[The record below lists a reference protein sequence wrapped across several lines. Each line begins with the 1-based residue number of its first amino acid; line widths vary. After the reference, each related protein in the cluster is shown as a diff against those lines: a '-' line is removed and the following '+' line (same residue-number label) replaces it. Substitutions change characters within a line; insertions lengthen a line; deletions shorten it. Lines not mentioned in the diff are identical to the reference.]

1 MVAGLL
7 PILLLPA
14 QPASAVVSDLR
25 SATWNIEHSAPNL
38 NLVPGMMDAQGLD
51 VMALQEVQDVP
62 FPAET
67 PRDALKTQL
76 LDPESGQPVQDG
88 NHAVDVDVQRYTWT
102 VGASTFYVYTIDNQ
116 HISNNR
122 TIAVVTRERVGADR
136 LRVLDMRQDSKG
148 KNGFDTLGVEVGG
161 SWYYS
166 IHATSQLKRGDN
178 NAAYIVHDIS
188 KYQDDHQPQNGGN
201 WAAMGD
207 FNRYPTA
214 RPNMDVEKEKPLK
227 DKLDLTPEER
237 VISSGS
243 LTRSRNNSS
252 AELDYLVARN
262 AVGQYRATRLNERGG
277 SDHYPVVFSVDP
289 VNPGA
294 CAPVGGRTPRAQ
306 ADDDACEND
315 TSAVVSMGDSY
326 ISGEGGRWQGNAN
339 TWASGSWG
347 TDRASDKT
355 QVYEKNKDGSDACHR
370 SDVAEIKGADISGIP
385 KERRFNIACSGA
397 ETKHVIDT
405 SQNGEKPQVQ
415 QLADL
420 AARYDLDTIALSI
433 GGNDL
438 EFSKIV
444 SDCGWAYQQESGA
457 CNKAAERRIQ
467 RNLGQARANVIKSI
481 DAIRAT
487 MAEAGQRPGS
497 YRLVLQSYPAP
508 FPASGDMK
516 YGGRDIDRYR
526 YKLGGCP
533 FYDDDVDWTRNGA
546 LKDIGAMLRGA
557 AEDSG
562 VSFLDL
568 RDAFAGHELC
578 AKSAQQASS
587 ENTLD
592 KPLPAEDAEWVRF
605 FPGFTTPGQWVEAI
619 HPNAYGQRALSACL
633 TKFTQATGGDTS
645 PRTYT
650 CRGEQGTKPGDVD
663 VSGDPAI
670 DAAVRTADSGPSNQY
685 IFRGNQYTRFEEA
698 ADEPLGKVKD
708 ISSEWPS
715 LRGTPFVDGFDA
727 AFEAKKN
734 DKRQLLL
741 FRGDQYVRVEIPM
754 NGTDDTLAK
763 GPLPITTVFQLFKGT
778 PFARGVDAAM
788 EIGDSRIMLFKG
800 DRMAIFKL
808 DLDGNGDKWV
818 MEPRAISE
826 GLPVLK
832 GTSFEDGIDTAMQ
845 KTVYDPEPNGSDV
858 YLIDGPQALRLYLDE
873 DLTKSKIEKGPMP
886 LTEMWPSL
894 KGSIFSGE
902 RAQTPHSVRISSRFQ
917 NHERG
922 DGAGLQGVLQRDT
935 PNSEYVSTGSDN
947 ADTGRWYI
955 TGDLKQGKELETT
968 IRNRTGQYLQGAGG
982 RSWQWASVTNTP
994 RVWKIEPASES
1005 EGYRISTDD
1014 GKWCLAIEP
1023 GSTTWGSLRPCG
1035 STGLELWDI
1044 EDAAVKITPRPQPI
1058 DRSGPLRSAKDNL
1071 VADVDNANAEPGT
1084 RVQALAPQDG
1094 PAQKWRARAT
1104 PKGWQIVSALDGAPV
1119 LAHDTDKHEARLAKD
1134 NDGDKDQLWQAEDA
1148 GDGWTRLRNGGLCLT
1163 AAGAG
1168 ETLAVKD
1175 CASGD
1180 AGQRWKALGV
1190 APEKPKER
1198 SGEIVGLS
1206 GKCLDVKSG
1215 SADNGTP
1222 VQIWDCNGSDAQKW
1236 TLPGDGTVRALGKCL
1251 DVASSGTANGTLT
1264 QLWNCN
1270 GSGAQQ
1276 WRPGGNKELRNP
1288 GSDRCLDIPSSVAEN
1303 GRQTQI
1309 WDCNGSDA
1317 QKWTLPDAT
1326 PDDDNGKDGDAGDPY
1341 DDGEPVR
1348 DDKPAA
1354 SGDCRPDGMAKTA
1367 GVNTPYCDVYDEQGR
1382 EWLGNGRSR
1391 RVVGYFTGWRTGAK
1405 GDPKYLVGNIP
1416 WTKVTHI
1423 NYAFAHVGKD
1433 NKISVGDTSDP
1444 KNPATG
1450 MTWPGNPRAE
1460 MDGSLPYKGHFNLLN
1475 KYKKRHPS
1483 VKTLI
1488 SVGGWAETRE
1498 FYSMATHADGSVNQ
1512 GGIDT
1517 FADSVVTFLQTY
1529 GFDGVDIDYEY
1540 PTALPKT
1547 GNPKDWDVAD
1557 PRRKGLTKGYNA
1569 LMKTLRQK
1577 LDRAGADKGR
1587 YLQLT
1592 SAGSSSGYLV
1602 RGLDSGQA
1610 LQYQDF
1616 VNVMSYDLHGSW
1628 NKYVGP
1634 QAPLYDD
1641 GKDNELAAAGIY
1653 DDQKADTKDF
1663 QKHGYF
1669 NTDWAYHYYR
1679 GALPAGR
1686 INLGLPYY
1694 TRGWRDVQGG
1704 QDGLW
1709 GTASM
1714 PQQGDC
1720 PLGTGGRGGDSDCG
1734 AGAVGIDNVWHD
1746 IEDGKEVAAGSN
1758 PLWHAKNLQRG
1769 TTPGYLKSYGLDTAR
1784 EQNKLRGRYEE
1795 KYSSQLEAPWL
1806 WNADKRV
1813 FLSTE
1818 NERSID
1824 AKAQYVKD
1832 NDIGGVMLWELAGD
1846 YAERPGGEYGM
1857 GYDLT
1862 TRLDKSLRA
1871 ADPYGA
1877 TKAGQGRTLPRQV
1890 IDADVELVDFP
1901 TAEKDFYPIQPKLR
1915 ITNNSKQTLGQDTE
1929 ISFDIPTSAPP
1940 VIKDT
1945 GYKEMPIV
1953 KPGRSGPNQGG
1964 LKADFHRVT
1973 IPLGYCEDI
1982 PPGKSMDIDVKYYL
1996 PITGP
2001 ANTTVKIGD
2010 KEYGVTG
2017 DQRRGT
2023 DTVEPPAPS
2032 SGTCPATDWK
2042 PGKTYTP
2049 AAGRLWGAF
2058 DKGDKGWQ
2066 FEYQQM
2072 NMDHFPDQSR
2082 VHLVSPS
2089 TTNPNQF
2096 WQVKDAGGGW
2106 YTIGNSDK
2114 CLTATDSGKDLATR
2128 DCGGGEHQRWR
2139 FVPVNDDGTEGQPGG
2154 PKHGKLFKLRAAT
2167 GQEAETAN
2175 GDNDHETHILTGDPK
2190 RATGAYVKHDGF
2202 YWYAQWY
2209 TSTEPGKTES
2219 DGSRPWKKL
2228 GPTP

>member
-1 MVAGLL
+1 MALAVLTTLL
-7 PILLLPA
+7 QVL
-14 QPASAVVSDLR
+14 AV
-25 SATWNIEHSAPNL
+25 
-38 NLVPGMMDAQGLD
+38 AQGTPAAAAMHTYKAATFNMANGNRWDEGSKFDKGKGNLETD
-51 VMALQEVQDVP
+51 VLLAEEPDIVALQEMGSNAPCKPNEHETRQVTSERLDDTEEPTDWTVTKCDSPFDVAKYDLFFLVIGNGNLTRNLGFLVKEDEGVP
-62 FPAET
+62 FDDKNVHVIGRADDGNRYDSPKPMLGIKLGNTWFYTMHGANNDHNR
-67 PRDALKTQL
+67 PRDQGDTVNRIRAAREDAGTN
-76 LDPESGQPVQDG
+76 S
-88 NHAVDVDVQRYTWT
+88 WT
-102 VGASTFYVYTIDNQ
+102 V
-116 HISNNR
+116 
-122 TIAVVTRERVGADR
+122 
-136 LRVLDMRQDSKG
+136 L
-148 KNGFDTLGVEVGG
+148 
-161 SWYYS
+161 
-166 IHATSQLKRGDN
+166 
-178 NAAYIVHDIS
+178 
-188 KYQDDHQPQNGGN
+188 
-201 WAAMGD
+201 GD
-207 FNRYPTA
+207 FNKKAEAWTDPELDGARVVDSEAATYAAPVKQGDPLPTLATGKNLDYAISSTKPPANYGGVRLDDVYSDHHAVLFETFCPAGNVVPRSTA
-214 RPNMDVEKEKPLK
+214 R
-227 DKLDLTPEER
+227 
-237 VISSGS
+237 
-243 LTRSRNNSS
+243 
-252 AELDYLVARN
+252 
-262 AVGQYRATRLNERGG
+262 ATDCRKQT
-277 SDHYPVVFSVDP
+277 
-289 VNPGA
+289 A
-294 CAPVGGRTPRAQ
+294 T
-306 ADDDACEND
+306 
-315 TSAVVSMGDSY
+315 VSMGDSY

-339 TWASGSWG
+339 TRDKGSWG
-347 TDRASDKT
+347 TDRADDGT
-355 QVYEKNKDGSDACHR
+355 VVYEKGTDGKDDCHR
-370 SDVAEIKGADISGIP
+370 SDVAEIKGAEISGIP

-405 SQNGEKPQVQ
+405 EQNGEKPQVQ
-415 QLADL
+415 QLADI
-420 AARYDLDTIALSI
+420 AGQYDVDTVALSI

-438 EFSKIV
+438 GFSGIV
-444 SDCGWAYQQESGA
+444 KGCAASFELNLGA
-457 CNKAAERRIQ
+457 CAKKAGEQIRRDLERVRK
-467 RNLGQARANVIKSI
+467 NVVRSV

-487 MAEAGQRPGS
+487 MSKAGQPPGS

-508 FPASGDMK
+508 LPASADMK
-516 YGGRDIDRYR
+516 YGEENNDRYN
-526 YKLGGCP
+526 KGGCP
-533 FYDDDVDWTRNGA
+533 FYDADADWTRDYA
-546 LKDIGAMLRGA
+546 ITAISTMLRGA
-557 AEDSG
+557 ADESG

-568 RDAFAGHELC
+568 RDALAGHELC
-578 AKSAQQASS
+578 AKSTRQASS
-587 ENTLD
+587 DHTLA

-605 FPGFTTPGQWVEAI
+605 VPGFTTPGETQEAI
-619 HPNAYGQRALSACL
+619 HPNAYGQKALSACL
-633 TKFTQATGGDTS
+633 TKFAAATGGDTS
-645 PRTYT
+645 PWTYT
-650 CRGEQGTKPGDVD
+650 CRGEKGSKPGDIG

-670 DAAVRTADSGPSNQY
+670 EAAVRTADSGPPYQY
-685 IFRGNQYTRFEEA
+685 LFRGHQYARFEEGT
-698 ADEPLGKVKD
+698 DKPLGEVKD
-708 ISSEWPS
+708 IAAGWSS
-715 LRGTPFVDGFDA
+715 LRGTSFASGFDA
-727 AFEAKKN
+727 ALEAEKYG
-734 DKRQLLL
+734 KRQLIL

-754 NGTDDTLAK
+754 NSADDTLVK
-763 GPLPITTVFQLFKGT
+763 GPMSITTGFKIFEGT
-778 PFARGVDAAM
+778 PFANGVDAAV
-788 EIGDSRIMLFKG
+788 EIGDDRIMLFRG
-800 DRMAIFKL
+800 GRMAIFKL
-808 DLDGNGDKWV
+808 DIDGTGDKWV

-826 GLPVLK
+826 GLPALK
-832 GTSFEDGIDTAMQ
+832 GTGFESGIGTAMQ
-845 KTVYDPEPNGSDV
+845 RTVYDPEPNGSDV
-858 YLIDGPQALRLYLDE
+858 YLINGAQALRLFLDE

-886 LTEMWPSL
+886 VTEMWPSL

-902 RAQTPHSVRISSRFQ
+902 GPQSPRSVRISSWTR
-917 NHERG
+917 NLGTVKR
-922 DGAGLQGVLQRDT
+922 DSVLQRHG
-935 PNSEYVSTGSDN
+935 PRSEWVSTGPDN
-947 ADTGRWYI
+947 ASTGRWYI
-955 TGDLKQGKELETT
+955 TGDLKQDGELETT
-968 IRNRTGQYLQGAGG
+968 IRNQTGRYLQGDGG
-982 RSWQWASVTNTP
+982 KSSQWASVTDTP
-994 RVWKIEPASES
+994 RAWKIKGSS
-1005 EGYRISTDD
+1005 KGNLYRITTDD
-1014 GKWCLAIEP
+1014 EKWCLAAESFSDDWGFLEPCAGDTRANHLWYIENA
-1023 GSTTWGSLRPCG
+1023 
-1035 STGLELWDI
+1035 DI
-1044 EDAAVKITPRPQPI
+1044 TITPRPQPI
-1058 DRSGPLRSAKDNL
+1058 HRTGHLKSAKDDL
-1071 VADVDNANAEPGT
+1071 VADVDNAWSEPGT
-1084 RVQALAPQDG
+1084 RVKALASKDH
-1094 PAQKWRARAT
+1094 PAQKWRGRAT
-1104 PKGWQIVSALDGAPV
+1104 PEGWQIISALDGAPV
-1119 LAHDTDKHEARLAKD
+1119 LAHDTGKHEARLAKD
-1134 NDGDKDQLWQAEDA
+1134 DDGDKDQLWQAEDA
-1148 GDGWTRLRNGGLCLT
+1148 GDGWTRLRNGGRCLT
-1163 AAGAG
+1163 AGG
-1168 ETLAVKD
+1168 EDETLALKD
-1175 CASGD
+1175 CASDD

-1190 APEKPKER
+1190 TPE
-1198 SGEIVGLS
+1198 
-1206 GKCLDVKSG
+1206 
-1215 SADNGTP
+1215 
-1222 VQIWDCNGSDAQKW
+1222 
-1236 TLPGDGTVRALGKCL
+1236 
-1251 DVASSGTANGTLT
+1251 
-1264 QLWNCN
+1264 
-1270 GSGAQQ
+1270 
-1276 WRPGGNKELRNP
+1276 
-1288 GSDRCLDIPSSVAEN
+1288 
-1303 GRQTQI
+1303 
-1309 WDCNGSDA
+1309 
-1317 QKWTLPDAT
+1317 
-1326 PDDDNGKDGDAGDPY
+1326 PDDNDKGGDAGDPY

-1367 GVNTPYCDVYDEQGR
+1367 GVDTPYCDVYDEQGR

-1423 NYAFAHVGKD
+1423 NYAFAHVKD
-1433 NKISVGDTSDP
+1433 DKISVGDTSDP

-1460 MDGSLPYKGHFNLLN
+1460 MDDSLPYKGHFNLLT
-1475 KYKKRHPS
+1475 KYKKRHPA

-1517 FADSVVTFLQTY
+1517 FADSVVDFLQRY

-1569 LMKTLRQK
+1569 LMKTLREK
-1577 LDRAGADKGR
+1577 LDRAGADRGR
-1587 YLQLT
+1587 YFQLT

-1686 INLGLPYY
+1686 VNLGLPYY

-1709 GTASM
+1709 GTASL
-1714 PQQGDC
+1714 PRQGDC

-1746 IEDGKEVAAGSN
+1746 VEDGKEVAAGSN

-1769 TTPGYLKSYGLDTAR
+1769 TTPGYLKSYGLDTAKQENR
-1784 EQNKLRGRYEE
+1784 LSGRYEE
-1795 KYSSQLEAPWL
+1795 KYSSELEAPWL
-1806 WNADKRV
+1806 WNADKKV

-1832 NDIGGVMLWELAGD
+1832 NGIGGVMLWELAGD

-1862 TRLDKSLRA
+1862 TRLDKALRA
-1871 ADPYGA
+1871 AGPYGA
-1877 TKAGQGRTLPRQV
+1877 TKAGEGRTLPRQV
-1890 IDADVELVDFP
+1890 IDADVDLVDFP
-1901 TAEKDFYPIQPKLR
+1901 TSEKDFYPLQPKLR
-1915 ITNNSKQTLGQDTE
+1915 ITNNSGETLGRGTE

-1940 VIKDT
+1940 VIKD
-1945 GYKEMPIV
+1945 GAYKEMPIV
-1953 KPGRSGPNQGG
+1953 KPGRSGPNKGG

-1973 IPLGYCEDI
+1973 IELGYCEDI

-2010 KEYGVTG
+2010 EEYGITG
-2017 DQRRGT
+2017 DKRRGT

-2032 SGTCPATDWK
+2032 SGTCPAVDWK

-2072 NMDHFPDQSR
+2072 NMDHYPDQSR

-2096 WQVKDAGGGW
+2096 WQVKDVGDGW
-2106 YTIGNSDK
+2106 YSIGNGDK
-2114 CLTATDSGKDLATR
+2114 CLTATDSGQDLATR
-2128 DCGGGEHQRWR
+2128 DCGDGEQQRWR

-2154 PKHGKLFKLRAAT
+2154 PRHGKLFKLRAAT
-2167 GQEAETAN
+2167 GQEAEAAN
-2175 GDNDHETHILTGDPK
+2175 GDNDHATHILTGDPE

-2209 TSTEPGKTES
+2209 TTTEPGRTEA
-2219 DGSRPWKKL
+2219 DGSSPWKRL